1 MESSKQVYLSK
12 KSDKLFR
19 TFTENDNLI
28 ALYGIQNFILGGWKT
43 DDLTSFDKL
52 SKNIPENLKVN
63 GFALIYNDNVYEDF
77 DSVIQEKLEK
87 IKNSH
92 ANFFEKNIY
101 VFILKDM
108 KYTDD
113 FEELNYEKTA
123 MFRLSELTDEIETEV
138 KFDFGLENFYK
149 QFVFLNSDVK
159 LEFLNKEMYGEDKDK
174 DKDSGSVVTINYDC
188 FEKEI
193 KEVFSNENF
202 FVFLENEKFLI
213 DKVKSLEAADVDKLT
228 NMLKKFDLNSNN
240 TKSEKVKLCFLF
252 IYFLILIYN

>member
-12 KSDKLFR
+12 RCDKLFR
-19 TFTENDNLI
+19 TFTENDNLV

-43 DDLTSFDKL
+43 EDLTSFDKL
-52 SKNIPENLKVN
+52 SKHIPENLKVN

-77 DSVIQEKLEK
+77 DTVIQEKLEK

-92 ANFFEKNIY
+92 ANFYEKNFY

-123 MFRLSELTDEIETEV
+123 MFQVSDISEELETQV
-138 KFDFGLENFYK
+138 KIDANLEHFYK
-149 QFVFLNSDVK
+149 QYAFLNSDIK
-159 LEFLNKEMYGEDKDK
+159 LEFYGKDGFNETK
-174 DKDSGSVVTINYDC
+174 DTACVTINYEN

-193 KEVFSNENF
+193 KEVFCNENF

-213 DKVKSLEAADVDKLT
+213 DKVKNLEAADIDKIT
-228 NMLKKFDLNSNN
+228 TMLKKFELNSNN
-240 TKSEKVKLCFLF
+240 TKSDKVIYHFYYCICF
-252 IYFLILIYN
+252 I